1 MLCLTGVL
9 MISFSLP
16 YVFSVLVNSLK
27 WIVSLSNDSKTFLFI
42 KAMPGMVCFS
52 MGFGFLFAHF
62 AILSFAFP
70 LFVSSFFANFN
81 VILTFF
87 GSVLLFTLITV
98 AMVVKM
104 LEISP
109 KKKRNV
115 TGSTVLEI
123 ERSFSG
129 CYNIFEKIITKNKT
143 SAILGFIVAFIC
155 SLSISIGSHLM
166 SRHCLSQNNQI
177 IENVSEAFQ
186 KLGRFRSN
194 KTLLSVMTWNILFSH
209 SLNGRDNL
217 PCVGRVLDI
226 IHPHAIGLQETEGL
240 FPYFGG
246 KDIQGYLSRFIDY
259 DYYPAAELST
269 GIIGTSLLT
278 ELNVNKYRGF
288 VLPRDKERRLP
299 RYSMIKLNCVF
310 HKKPIEIITVHA
322 VYKNW
327 TLTTKGRSPFAY
339 LSEKHMRFL
348 ISQAGNATN
357 TSTIIMGDFNLN
369 PDEPELDIL
378 KNAGFRR
385 AVNNK
390 QNQTST
396 LHIGNK
402 TTIIDHIFY
411 RGVKLRASRIFT
423 EASVLS
429 DHYPVVAFFD
439 IFGD

>member
-1 MLCLTGVL
+1 MALCTGIGL
-9 MISFSLP
+9 LLSH
-16 YVFSVLVNSLK
+16 
-27 WIVSLSNDSKTFLFI
+27 IVVI
-42 KAMPGMVCFS
+42 
-52 MGFGFLFAHF
+52 
-62 AILSFAFP
+62 SFAFP
-70 LFVSSFFANFN
+70 FLLS
-81 VILTFF
+81 IFF
-87 GSVLLFTLITV
+87 GKLSLLFTCFGLILVISFNTFIV
-98 AMVVKM
+98 LLAMMK
-104 LEISP
+104 L
-109 KKKRNV
+109 V
-115 TGSTVLEI
+115 T
-123 ERSFSG
+123 
-129 CYNIFEKIITKNKT
+129 KT
-143 SAILGFIVAFIC
+143 SREKDANSITYDNQQTSSKFSNEKVKNYQSSAVLGFVVVCIC

-177 IENVSEAFQ
+177 IKNVSEAFQ